1 MIEIEINN
9 VRSKIIGEVPD
20 EILKSIDMATSYE
33 IPGAFYARKYNR
45 FAGTVKLFSPYSQ
58 SFPTGLIHYVV
69 DALKKAGISCHLRD
83 NRPQVQIGSEMK
95 VKGIVFRD
103 YQNEAINEAIKKQ
116 RGIVKIGTGGGKT
129 NVFIGV
135 VAKLNVPT
143 LILIHK
149 TDVFYQIISRL
160 EAALGI
166 HIGRI
171 GDEVKDIQ
179 PITVG
184 MVQSIAACYNFGRER
199 EEKDENGNAKTIFL
213 PDAPETVA
221 EKQKVQDYVKS
232 VNCLITDECHHVPS
246 DSFSMIHKKA
256 ENAFYKIG
264 MSASPW
270 REDNADLLIEAWQG
284 KIIVDISAS
293 KLIDAGYLVPPL
305 VQMFLFKHPRKGRD
319 KMRYPDIYDIEV
331 VHNTE
336 RNKVIAQ
343 AALKAISAGKTVL
356 IAVTKVEHGKI
367 LEAMLQQFDPTAI
380 FVFGESESQLRQD
393 VLKELD
399 ERKRKIVI
407 CTTIFGEGIDV
418 PNLDVLINAKAAAS
432 SVDAFQLIGRVLRK
446 PYNKVKAYIV
456 DIFDQNCKFLESHA
470 NDREKIYKT
479 ESRYKMQDVNSVDD
493 LIFDDG
499 SW

>member
-20 EILKSIDMATSYE
+20 EVLKRIDTATSYE
-33 IPGAFYARKYNR
+33 VPGAFYARKFNR
-45 FAGTVKLFSPYSQ
+45 FAGNVHLFSPYSK

-69 DALKKAGISCHLRD
+69 ETLKRSGISCHLRD
-83 NRPQVQIGSEMK
+83 NRKPVSKGVEMPVQDI
-95 VKGIVFRD
+95 IFRD
-103 YQNEAINEAIKKQ
+103 YQESAINTAIQKQ
-116 RGIVKIGTGGGKT
+116 RGIIKVGTGGGKT
-129 NVFIGV
+129 NIFIGI
-135 VAKLNVPT
+135 VARLNMPT

-149 TDVFYQIISRL
+149 TDVFWQIIERL

-166 HIGRI
+166 HVGRI
-171 GDEVKDIQ
+171 GDDVKDIQ

-184 MVQSIAACYNFGRER
+184 MVQSIAACYNFGREK
-199 EEKDENGNAKTIFL
+199 EETDGSGNVKKIFL
-213 PDAPETVA
+213 PDAPEIVE

-232 VNCLITDECHHVPS
+232 VGCVITDECHHVPS

-256 ENAFYKIG
+256 ENAIYKIG

-284 KIIVDISAS
+284 KIIVDVPAS
-293 KLIDAGYLVPPL
+293 KLIDDGYLVPPL
-305 VQMFLFKHPRKGRD
+305 VEIFLFKHQRMGRD
-319 KMRYPDIYDIEV
+319 KMRYPDIYDKEV
-331 VHNTE
+331 VNNIE
-336 RNKVIAQ
+336 RNKIIVQ
-343 AALKAISAGKTVL
+343 AAIKATEAGKTVL
-356 IAVTKVEHGKI
+356 IAVTKVEHGRI
-367 LEAMLQQFDPTAI
+367 LETMLQQFDPNAI
-380 FVFGESESQLRQD
+380 FVFGESESEVRQN

-399 ERKRKIVI
+399 ARQRKIVI

-446 PYNKVKAYIV
+446 PRNKVKAYVV
-456 DIFDQNCKFLESHA
+456 DIFDQNCKFLESHS

-479 ESRYKMQDVNSVDD
+479 EPRYLMRDVETVDN
-493 LIFDDG
+493 LTFDDG
-499 SW
+499 AW